1 MANRLPSLDALRFFD
16 VTARFM
22 SFTLAAE
29 ELCVSQSA
37 VSQKIRHLE
46 EQLGYPLFQR
56 LTRSLTLTKKGLRL
70 LPVVRRALLD
80 IEAELDVLA
89 DESESFSLKIHTP
102 ASISSNW
109 LIPRLTDFGR
119 RGANID
125 IELVVDIATKKFTDE
140 SNEVAIT
147 HNSAGSQNEHYELLM
162 ADYVYPVAT
171 REVIQQYSLYNVSA
185 LKNAPLLHDSA
196 RGGQLF
202 TSWDNWF
209 AKRKLR
215 NQSTINS
222 LSLNQANMIVSAAA
236 EGAGVGLVRHCL
248 AGPLVKSGALI
259 PLFND
264 VEPDGGIYIECS
276 RKAYQV
282 AEIQT
287 FWKWITKQ
295 GRRHSKAHA
304 FSNLELFRAYEK
316 HTTQGNDR

>member
-16 VTARFM
+16 VTARYM
-22 SFTLAAE
+22 SFTLAAA

-37 VSQKIRHLE
+37 VSQKIRLLE

-80 IEAELDVLA
+80 IEAELEILA
-89 DESESFSLKIHTP
+89 DKSESFSLKIHTP

-109 LIPRLTDFGR
+109 LIPRLADFGR

-125 IELVVDIATKKFTDE
+125 IELVVDILAKRFT
-140 SNEVAIT
+140 NELHDVAII
-147 HNSAGSQNEHYELLM
+147 HNPAGSQNEHYELLM
-162 ADYVYPVAT
+162 ADYIYPVAT
-171 REVIQQYSLYNVSA
+171 REVVQQYSLYNVSD

-196 RGGQLF
+196 RGGQLH
-202 TSWDNWF
+202 TSWDAWF

-222 LSLNQANMIVSAAA
+222 LSLNQANMIMSAAA

-248 AGPLVKSGALI
+248 AGPLVKSGVLI

-264 VEPDGGIYIECS
+264 IEADGGIYIES
-276 RKAYQV
+276 SHKAYQV
-282 AEIQT
+282 PEIQA
-287 FWKWITKQ
+287 FWKWMVKQ
-295 GRRHSKAHA
+295 ARVYNKAHA
-304 FSNLELFRAYEK
+304 FSNLELFRAYET
-316 HTTQGNDR
+316 HSTQT